1 MIKNYK
7 MFVESYEEIMANIAD
22 EVDTTQ
28 IEATEKEL
36 QGIRDKIDLKKVDLE
51 KQLENLEQ
59 LEVETF
65 TDDNQDLVIDKKK
78 QIGEIIEKLKDDIES
93 YQSDIDIVKDKL
105 LKIKE
110 QGKN

>member
-110 QGKN
+110 QGK